1 MGLIY
6 DGLMYERIYEILK
19 DRIESECYPAGTKLP
34 SRDNLCRNLE
44 HRLKPSA
51 ACYPC

>member
-19 DRIESECYPAGTKLP
+19 DRIESECYPLAQNFRHGIIYAG
-34 SRDNLCRNLE
+34 NLE
-44 HRLKPSA
+44 YRLKPSA

>member
-19 DRIESECYPAGTKLP
+19 TGLNP
-34 SRDNLCRNLE
+34 SVTRW
-44 HRLKPSA
+44 HKTSVTG
-51 ACYPC
+51 

>member
-19 DRIESECYPAGTKLP
+19 DRIESGVLPAGTKLP
-34 SRDNLCRNLE
+34 SRDSLLE
-44 HRLKPSA
+44 HRAKPFA
-51 ACYPC
+51 AYYPC